1 MFPQVWTVDLQD
13 PWGRSHAQ
21 YTHSLGSVSVGGV
34 MCGIIGYAGSLQAAD
49 VLIEG
54 LGTLEYR
61 GYDSAGI
68 AVVGT
73 DGLSRVHKR
82 TGKLSNL
89 KESLNGAMPEGSLG
103 IGHTRWATHGGPTD
117 QNAHPHADCSGQVAV
132 VHNGIV
138 ENYQTLRRELVA
150 TGHVFKSQT
159 DSECIPHIIE
169 DCLAHGLR
177 LEEAVVNVAQ
187 RIRGANAVVAFSTRD
202 PGKIVGLRL
211 GNAGGIVA
219 GQNDDGVFLSSD
231 LPALLPHTRSVIY
244 LSAGEMVVLNGNG
257 MAFTSVDGKPLE
269 KRATHISYD
278 ALSASKGEHQH
289 FMHKE
294 IHEQPDA
301 IVNALGGR
309 VSFDDLSVN
318 LSELNLSDKLVE
330 SIDRVVFLGMGTSL
344 HAAMLGRHW
353 METLA
358 RIPCEYDNSSEFRY
372 RSPVLDSRTLVVSV
386 CQSGETV
393 DTLAAMELA
402 RDLGSPQITLCNYP
416 GTQTTQIADY
426 TMLLR
431 AGLEIGV
438 AASKTF
444 TSSLVSLLLLS
455 LEFGIRRGLVGDERR
470 QAIVSEI
477 ARLPDTI
484 GSMLTDESIY
494 RDIARKYGRRS
505 DFLFLG
511 RGVGFPLAMEGAL
524 KLKEISYIHAEG
536 YPAGEMKH
544 GPISLID
551 EDMPVVAIAP
561 RDSLWDKMQSNI
573 SEVQARGGNIIA
585 VASEGD
591 TETANLA
598 DDVITIPRASEM
610 LNPFLISVPMQLIAY
625 HMGVRRG
632 CDIDQPRNLAKT
644 VTVE

>member
-1 MFPQVWTVDLQD
+1 MLLD
-13 PWGRSHAQ
+13 
-21 YTHSLGSVSVGGV
+21 
-34 MCGIIGYAGSLQAAD
+34 
-49 VLIEG
+49 G

-68 AVVGT
+68 AVVAS
-73 DGLSRVHKR
+73 DGIPSLHKR
-82 TGKLSNL
+82 AGKLANL
-89 KESLNGAMPEGSLG
+89 QTALNGMMPEGSLG
-103 IGHTRWATHGGPTD
+103 IGHTRWATHGAPTD
-117 QNAHPHADCSGQVAV
+117 QNAHPHTDCSNEVVV

-138 ENYQTLRRELVA
+138 ENYQDLRRELIA
-150 TGHVFKSQT
+150 KGHVFKSET
-159 DSECIPHIIE
+159 DSECIPHMIE
-169 DCLAHGLR
+169 DCLAADLTM
-177 LEEAVVNVAQ
+177 EQAFTEVAQ
-187 RIRGANAVVAFSTRD
+187 RIRGASAVVALSTRD

-219 GQNDDGVFLSSD
+219 GQSDDGVFLSSD

-244 LSAGEMVVLNGNG
+244 LSAGEMVVLNGRG
-257 MAFTSVDGKPLE
+257 MTFASVEGRPLD
-269 KRATHISYD
+269 KKATHISFD
-278 ALSASKGEHQH
+278 ALSAAKGTHQH

-301 IVNALGGR
+301 MVKALGGR

-318 LSELNLSDKLVE
+318 MTELGLRDDLVE

-358 RIPCEYDNSSEFRY
+358 RIPSEYDNSSEFRY

-402 RDLGSPQITLCNYP
+402 GELGAPQITLCNYP
-416 GTQTTQIADY
+416 GTQTTRIADH
-426 TMLLR
+426 TMLLH

-444 TSSLVSLLLLS
+444 TSSLIALLLLS
-455 LEFGIRRGLVGDERR
+455 LEFGIRRGLIEDARR
-470 QAIVSEI
+470 REIVSEI
-477 ARLPDTI
+477 ARLPDML

-494 RDIARKYGRRS
+494 KDIARKYGRRS

-561 RDSLWDKMQSNI
+561 NDSLVEKMQSNI
-573 SEVQARGGNIIA
+573 SEVHARGGNIIA
-585 VASEGD
+585 VISEGD
-591 TETANLA
+591 TETADLA
-598 DDVITIPRASEM
+598 DDVITIPRSPEII
-610 LNPFLISVPMQLIAY
+610 NPFLVSLPMQLIAY
-625 HMGVRRG
+625 HIGVRRG

>member
-1 MFPQVWTVDLQD
+1 MLLD
-13 PWGRSHAQ
+13 
-21 YTHSLGSVSVGGV
+21 
-34 MCGIIGYAGSLQAAD
+34 
-49 VLIEG
+49 G

-68 AVVGT
+68 AVVAP
-73 DGLSRVHKR
+73 DGIPSLHKR
-82 TGKLSNL
+82 AGKLANL
-89 KESLNGAMPEGSLG
+89 QTALNGTMPEGSLG
-103 IGHTRWATHGGPTD
+103 IGHTRWATHGAPTD
-117 QNAHPHADCSGQVAV
+117 QNAHPHTDCSKEVAV

-138 ENYQTLRRELVA
+138 ENYQDLRRELIA
-150 TGHVFKSQT
+150 KGHVFKSET
-159 DSECIPHIIE
+159 DSECIPHMIE
-169 DCLAHGLR
+169 DCLAADLTM
-177 LEEAVVNVAQ
+177 EQAFTEVAQ
-187 RIRGANAVVAFSTRD
+187 RIRGASAVVALSTRD

-219 GQNDDGVFLSSD
+219 GQSDDGVFLSSD
-231 LPALLPHTRSVIY
+231 LPALLPHTRSVTY
-244 LSAGEMVVLNGNG
+244 LNAGEMVVLNGRG
-257 MAFTSVDGKPLE
+257 MTFASVEGRPLD
-269 KRATHISYD
+269 KKATHISFD
-278 ALSASKGEHQH
+278 ALSAAKGTHQH

-301 IVNALGGR
+301 MVKALGGR

-318 LSELNLSDKLVE
+318 MTELGLRDDLVE

-358 RIPCEYDNSSEFRY
+358 RIPSEYDNSSEFRY

-402 RDLGSPQITLCNYP
+402 GELGAPQITLCNYP
-416 GTQTTQIADY
+416 GTQTTRIADH
-426 TMLLR
+426 TMLLH

-444 TSSLVSLLLLS
+444 TSSLIALLLLS
-455 LEFGIRRGLVGDERR
+455 LEFGIRRGLIEDARR
-470 QAIVSEI
+470 REIVSEI
-477 ARLPDTI
+477 ARLPDML

-494 RDIARKYGRRS
+494 KDLARKYGRRS

-551 EDMPVVAIAP
+551 DAMPVVAIAP
-561 RDSLWDKMQSNI
+561 NDSLVEKMKSNI

-585 VASEGD
+585 VVSEGD
-591 TETANLA
+591 TETADLA
-598 DDVITIPRASEM
+598 DDVITIPWSSEVI
-610 LNPFLISVPMQLIAY
+610 NPFLVSLPMQLLAY
-625 HMGVRRG
+625 HIGVRRG

>member
-1 MFPQVWTVDLQD
+1 MLLD
-13 PWGRSHAQ
+13 
-21 YTHSLGSVSVGGV
+21 
-34 MCGIIGYAGSLQAAD
+34 
-49 VLIEG
+49 G

-68 AVVGT
+68 AVVAS
-73 DGLSRVHKR
+73 DGIPSLHKR
-82 TGKLSNL
+82 AGKLANL
-89 KESLNGAMPEGSLG
+89 QTALNGMMPEGSLG
-103 IGHTRWATHGGPTD
+103 IGHTRWATHGAPTD
-117 QNAHPHADCSGQVAV
+117 QNAHPHTDCSNEVVV

-138 ENYQTLRRELVA
+138 ENYQDLRRELIA
-150 TGHVFKSQT
+150 KGHVFKSET
-159 DSECIPHIIE
+159 DSECIPHMIE
-169 DCLAHGLR
+169 DCLAADLTM
-177 LEEAVVNVAQ
+177 EQAFTEVAQ
-187 RIRGANAVVAFSTRD
+187 RIRGASAVVALSTRD

-219 GQNDDGVFLSSD
+219 GQSDDGVFLSSD

-244 LSAGEMVVLNGNG
+244 LSAGEMVVLNGRG
-257 MAFTSVDGKPLE
+257 MTFASVEGRPLD
-269 KRATHISYD
+269 KKATHISFD
-278 ALSASKGEHQH
+278 ALSAAKGTHQH

-301 IVNALGGR
+301 MVKALGGR

-318 LSELNLSDKLVE
+318 MTELGLRDDLVE

-358 RIPCEYDNSSEFRY
+358 RIPSEYDNSSEFRY

-402 RDLGSPQITLCNYP
+402 GELGAPQITLCNYP
-416 GTQTTQIADY
+416 GTQSTTRIADH
-426 TMLLR
+426 TMLLH

-444 TSSLVSLLLLS
+444 TSSLIALLLLS
-455 LEFGIRRGLVGDERR
+455 LEFGIRRGLIEDARR
-470 QAIVSEI
+470 REIVSEI
-477 ARLPDTI
+477 ARLPDML

-494 RDIARKYGRRS
+494 KDIARKYGRRS

-561 RDSLWDKMQSNI
+561 NDSLVEKMQSNI
-573 SEVQARGGNIIA
+573 SEVHARGGNIIA
-585 VASEGD
+585 VISEGD
-591 TETANLA
+591 TETADLA
-598 DDVITIPRASEM
+598 DDVITIPRSPEII
-610 LNPFLISVPMQLIAY
+610 NPFLVSLPMQLIAY
-625 HMGVRRG
+625 HIGVRRG

>member
-1 MFPQVWTVDLQD
+1 
-13 PWGRSHAQ
+13 
-21 YTHSLGSVSVGGV
+21 
-34 MCGIIGYAGSLQAAD
+34 MCGIIGYAGGSQAAKILLD
-49 VLIEG
+49 G
-54 LGTLEYR
+54 LATLEYR

-68 AVVGT
+68 AVVGP
-73 DGLSRVHKR
+73 DGIPKLHKR
-82 TGKLSNL
+82 TGKLANL
-89 KESLNGAMPEGSLG
+89 QSALDGALPEGSLG

-117 QNAHPHADCSGQVAV
+117 QNAHPHTDCSGEVVV

-138 ENYQTLRRELVA
+138 ENYLDLRRDLA
-150 TGHVFKSQT
+150 ANGHVFKSQT
-159 DSECIPHIIE
+159 DSECIPHMIE
-169 DCLAHGLR
+169 DELVHGLS
-177 LEEAVVNVAQ
+177 LEDAIVSVA
-187 RIRGANAVVAFSTRD
+187 RSIKGASAVVAYSAND

-211 GNAGGIVA
+211 GNAGGLVV

-231 LPALLPHTRSVIY
+231 LPALLPHTRSVTY
-244 LSAGEMVVLNGNG
+244 LNAGEIVALNGEG
-257 MAFTSVDGKPLE
+257 ITFASVEGGAVEKKPSN
-269 KRATHISYD
+269 ISFD
-278 ALSASKGEHQH
+278 ALSAAKGSHQH

-301 IVNALGGR
+301 LVNALGGR
-309 VSFDDLSVN
+309 VSLDDLSVN
-318 LSELNLSDKLVE
+318 LSELNLTDELVQ
-330 SIDRVVFLGMGTSL
+330 SVDRVVFLGMGTSL
-344 HAAMLGRHW
+344 HAAMLGRYW

-358 RIPCEYDNSSEFRY
+358 RMPSEYDNSSEFRY
-372 RSPVLDSRTLVVSV
+372 RSPVLDSSTLVVSV

-416 GTQTTQIADY
+416 GTQTTRIADH
-426 TMLLR
+426 TMMLR

-444 TSSLVSLLLLS
+444 MSSLISLLLLS
-455 LEFGIRRGLVGDERR
+455 LEFGTRRGTITDGRR
-470 QAIVSEI
+470 KTLVSEI
-477 ARLPDTI
+477 ARLPDI
-484 GSMLTDESIY
+484 LGSMLTDEGIY

-511 RGVGFPLAMEGAL
+511 RGIGFPMAMEGAL

-551 EDMPVVAIAP
+551 EDMPVVAIAL
-561 RDSLWDKMQSNI
+561 RDSLIDKMQSNI
-573 SEVQARGGNIIA
+573 SEVRARGGNIIA
-585 VASEGD
+585 VVSEGD
-591 TETANLA
+591 AETASLA
-598 DDVITIPRASEM
+598 DDVITIPKSPEVTS
-610 LNPFLISVPMQLIAY
+610 PFLVSLPMQLLAY
-625 HMGVRRG
+625 HVGVRRG

>member
-1 MFPQVWTVDLQD
+1 MLLD
-13 PWGRSHAQ
+13 
-21 YTHSLGSVSVGGV
+21 
-34 MCGIIGYAGSLQAAD
+34 
-49 VLIEG
+49 G

-68 AVVGT
+68 AVVAP
-73 DGLSRVHKR
+73 DGIPSLHKR
-82 TGKLSNL
+82 AGKLANL
-89 KESLNGAMPEGSLG
+89 QTALNGTMPEGSLG
-103 IGHTRWATHGGPTD
+103 IGHTRWATHGAPTD
-117 QNAHPHADCSGQVAV
+117 QNAHPHTDCSKEVAV

-138 ENYQTLRRELVA
+138 ENYQDLRRELIA
-150 TGHVFKSQT
+150 KGHVFKSET
-159 DSECIPHIIE
+159 DSECIPHMIE
-169 DCLAHGLR
+169 DCLAADLTM
-177 LEEAVVNVAQ
+177 EQAFTEVAQ
-187 RIRGANAVVAFSTRD
+187 RIRGASAVVALSTRD

-219 GQNDDGVFLSSD
+219 GQSDDGVFLSSD
-231 LPALLPHTRSVIY
+231 LPALLPHTRSVTY
-244 LSAGEMVVLNGNG
+244 LNAGEMVVLNGRG
-257 MAFTSVDGKPLE
+257 MTFASVEGRPLD
-269 KRATHISYD
+269 KKATHISFD
-278 ALSASKGEHQH
+278 ALSAAKGTHQH

-301 IVNALGGR
+301 MVKALGGR

-318 LSELNLSDKLVE
+318 MTELGLRDDLVE

-358 RIPCEYDNSSEFRY
+358 RIPSEYDNSSEFRY

-402 RDLGSPQITLCNYP
+402 GELGTPQITLCNYP
-416 GTQTTQIADY
+416 GTQTTRIADH
-426 TMLLR
+426 TMLLH

-444 TSSLVSLLLLS
+444 TSSLIALLLLS
-455 LEFGIRRGLVGDERR
+455 LEFGIRRGLIEDARR
-470 QAIVSEI
+470 REIVSEI
-477 ARLPDTI
+477 ARLPDML

-494 RDIARKYGRRS
+494 KDIARKYGRRS

-561 RDSLWDKMQSNI
+561 NDSLVEKMQSNI
-573 SEVQARGGNIIA
+573 SEVHARGGNIIA
-585 VASEGD
+585 VISEGD
-591 TETANLA
+591 TETADLA
-598 DDVITIPRASEM
+598 DDVITIPRSPEII
-610 LNPFLISVPMQLIAY
+610 NPFLVSLPMQLIAY
-625 HMGVRRG
+625 HIGVRRG

>member
-1 MFPQVWTVDLQD
+1 
-13 PWGRSHAQ
+13 
-21 YTHSLGSVSVGGV
+21 
-34 MCGIIGYAGSLQAAD
+34 MCGIIGYAGRRQAAE
-49 VLIEG
+49 VLLDG
-54 LGTLEYR
+54 LSTLEYR

-68 AVVGT
+68 AVAGP
-73 DGLSRVHKR
+73 DGVPSLHKR
-82 TGKLSNL
+82 TGKLANL
-89 KESLNGAMPEGSLG
+89 KTSLNGSMPEGSLG

-117 QNAHPHADCSGQVAV
+117 RNAHPHTDCSNEVIV
-132 VHNGIV
+132 VHNGII
-138 ENYQTLRRELVA
+138 ENYQALKKELVA
-150 TGHVFKSQT
+150 KGHVFTSQT
-159 DSECIPHIIE
+159 DSECIPHMIE
-169 DCLAHGLR
+169 DGLASDLT
-177 LEEAVVNVAQ
+177 LEDAIASVAPS
-187 RIRGANAVVAFSTRD
+187 IRGASAVVAFSTRD

-211 GNAGGIVA
+211 GNAGGIVV

-231 LPALLPHTRSVIY
+231 LPALLPHTRSVSY
-244 LSAGEMVVLNGNG
+244 LNAGEMVVLSNDEVTF
-257 MAFTSVDGKPLE
+257 ASVDGSPID
-269 KRATHISYD
+269 KRATQVSYN
-278 ALSASKGEHQH
+278 AQSAAKGEHEY

-309 VSFDDLSVN
+309 ISLDDLSVN
-318 LSELNLSDKLVE
+318 LAELNLSDDLVHT
-330 SIDRVVFLGMGTSL
+330 IDRVVFLGMGTSL

-358 RIPCEYDNSSEFRY
+358 RIPSEYDNSSEFRY
-372 RSPVLDSRTLVVSV
+372 RSPVLDPRTLVVSV

-402 RDLGSPQITLCNYP
+402 RDLGAPQITLCNYP
-416 GTQTTQIADY
+416 GTQTTRIADH
-426 TMLLR
+426 TIPIR

-444 TSSLVSLLLLS
+444 TSSLIALLLLS
-455 LEFGIRRGLVGDERR
+455 LEFGMRRGVIDVERR
-470 QAIVSEI
+470 RNIVSEM
-477 ARLPDTI
+477 ARLPDTL
-484 GSMLTDESIY
+484 GRMLTDEGIY
-494 RDIARKYGRRS
+494 EHIARKYGDRS

-551 EDMPVVAIAP
+551 EEMPVVAIAP
-561 RDSLWDKMQSNI
+561 MDSLWDKMQSNI

-591 TETANLA
+591 AQIAGIA
-598 DDVITIPRASEM
+598 DDVITIPTSSEVI
-610 LNPFLISVPMQLIAY
+610 NPLLLSLPMQLIAY
-625 HMGVRRG
+625 HIGVRRG